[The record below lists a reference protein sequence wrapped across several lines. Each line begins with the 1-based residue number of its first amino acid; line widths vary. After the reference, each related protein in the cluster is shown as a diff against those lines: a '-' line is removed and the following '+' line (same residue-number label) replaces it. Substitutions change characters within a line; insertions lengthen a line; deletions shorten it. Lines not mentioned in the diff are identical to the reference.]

1 MLKVRKLKIRQFLP
15 ALSLSLLLMPALSL
29 ADASTDLAAR
39 LKAIRSLDADF
50 TQITQATKSKPES
63 VVLGHIQAQ
72 KPGQFRWEVRRPYAQ
87 LLVSD
92 GRELK
97 IFDPDLQ
104 QMTIRPVSP
113 ELSQTPALLFA
124 GNASALQ
131 QQFRISQKKNGASVI
146 YVLTPKAKDAVFADL
161 SLQFKGNEPLSMSLR
176 DSLGQ
181 QTRIE
186 FFRVKRNAALP
197 AAAFKFTPP
206 PGTDI
211 IRE

>member
-1 MLKVRKLKIRQFLP
+1 MFIERKSILASGLC
-15 ALSLSLLLMPALSL
+15 LLMIPLVSM
-29 ADASTDLAAR
+29 ADASQDLAAR
-39 LKAIRSLDADF
+39 LKAIRSFDADF
-50 TQITQATKSKPES
+50 TQITLATQSKPES

-72 KPGQFRWEVRRPYAQ
+72 KPGQFRWEVRRPYTQ

-97 IFDPDLQ
+97 IFDPDLL
-104 QMTIRPVSP
+104 QMTIRPVSQ

-124 GNASALQ
+124 GNATALQ
-131 QQFRISQKKNGASVI
+131 QQFRISQKQNGGSVT
-146 YVLTPKAKDAVFADL
+146 YVLTPKAKDAIFADL
-161 SLQFKGNEPLSMSLR
+161 SLQFKGKEPLAMSLR

-186 FFRVKRNAALP
+186 FFRVKLNSALP

>member
-1 MLKVRKLKIRQFLP
+1 MLTIRKFLP
-15 ALSLSLLLMPALSL
+15 ALGLSMMLTPAMSL
-29 ADASTDLAAR
+29 ADASTDLAAK
-39 LKAIRSLDADF
+39 LKAISSLDADF
-50 TQITQATKSKPES
+50 TQITQATKTKPES
-63 VVLGHIQAQ
+63 VVLGHVQAQ
-72 KPGQFRWEVRRPYAQ
+72 KPGQFRWEVKQPYAQ
-87 LLVSD
+87 LLVSN

-104 QMTIRPVSP
+104 QMTIRPVSQ

-124 GNASALQ
+124 GNAAALQ
-131 QQFRISQKKNGASVI
+131 QQFRVSQKQNGASMT
-146 YVLTPKAKDAVFADL
+146 YVLTPKARDAVFADL
-161 SLQFKGNEPLSMSLR
+161 SLTFKGSEPLTMSLR

-197 AAAFKFTPP
+197 ASAFQFTPP
-206 PGTDI
+206 RGTDI